1 MSRLVDRTHGRWPWV
16 AVACALPA
24 TTVFA
29 ANRERL
35 RRNLGWAFWAPLPL
49 YFWHQTEEWVWPG
62 GFLPWFNRTVLES
75 DEDEFPI
82 TRRLGFV
89 INAGIGWSLAT
100 ASGLRGIRSPLLGA
114 VVLGQIVGNA
124 ALHVALT
131 IQARRYTP
139 GVATSVVALGPV
151 GVAGLVALARDPRVG
166 TQTATLGAVAG
177 IASGSVM
184 LTTLRRRR
192 QALDGA

>member
-16 AVACALPA
+16 AAACALPA

-35 RRNLGWAFWAPLPL
+35 RRDLGWAFWSPLPL

-89 INAGIGWSLAT
+89 INVGMGWSLAT

-114 VVLGQIVGNA
+114 VVLGQVVGNA
-124 ALHVALT
+124 ALHIALT
-131 IQARRYTP
+131 IKARRYTP
-139 GVATSVVALGPV
+139 GVATSVFALGPV
-151 GVAGLVALARDPRVG
+151 GVVGLAALASNPRVG
-166 TQTATLGAVAG
+166 TRTATLGAVAG